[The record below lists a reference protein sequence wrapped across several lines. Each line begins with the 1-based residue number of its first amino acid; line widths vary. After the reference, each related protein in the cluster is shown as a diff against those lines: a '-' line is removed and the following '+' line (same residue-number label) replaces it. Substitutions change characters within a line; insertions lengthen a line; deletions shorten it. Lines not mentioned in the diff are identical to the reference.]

1 MTNGKRAETLVST
14 QDRMRGSLVS
24 KLRTSC
30 RRSMP
35 SFTGISYR
43 NREGKGGGKKKRRQR
58 SVLQPAAHSLQLL
71 ELDWLAAA
79 KISGFSAEDCLS
91 QSRKKSSRSLS
102 LPACCVHL
110 LREEESSIAI
120 AARAVLHVNLKS
132 PLLLVPLRKASFLSL
147 FGFQFSFS
155 LSNRLHA

>member
-110 LREEESSIAI
+110 LREESSIAI

-147 FGFQFSFS
+147 FGSQFSFS